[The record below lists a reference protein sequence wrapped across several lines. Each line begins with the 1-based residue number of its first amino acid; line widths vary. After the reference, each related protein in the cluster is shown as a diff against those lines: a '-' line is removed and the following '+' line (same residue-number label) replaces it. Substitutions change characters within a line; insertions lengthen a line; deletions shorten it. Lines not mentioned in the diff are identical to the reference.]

1 MEIDFEGLF
10 TDKEKEEWQSL
21 IKKTEAQTDYP
32 FVNTIYNEKLFE
44 DIDLFVKEEI
54 EGKYENFV
62 QIGIG
67 GSALGARVFAETCGK
82 NRINFICLDNIDP
95 ARIKKVFSLDL
106 DKTFFHIVSKSGNTA
121 ETLSLLML
129 IYEKLGEKIGKQV
142 AFSTSSKTGALWK
155 IKEDLGIDCFYIPD
169 DVGGRFSCFTS
180 VGLLAAKACGIDIME
195 IINGAKKAIQDLNLS
210 KAFACA
216 MYMLYKNN
224 KNILVCFVYKDNLV
238 CVSDWFRQLW
248 AESLGKNG
256 YGQTPITTLGVTDQ
270 HSQLQLYQ
278 DGPKDK
284 VIVFLD
290 VKQVEDIN
298 LPKTWNFEPFS
309 LLSGKTLSH
318 LMDIERRSTRRALT
332 ENGVSTMEIILDRFS
347 PYEIGRILMFFML
360 SVPIAA
366 KFLNINPFNQP
377 GVEQGKIY
385 TKAYL
390 KEEI

>member
-10 TDKEKEEWQSL
+10 TNKEKEEWQSL
-21 IKKTEAQTDYP
+21 IEKTEAQTDYP
-32 FVNTIYNEKLFE
+32 FAGTIYNEKLFE
-44 DIDLFVKEEI
+44 DIDLFVKERF

-67 GSALGARVFAETCGK
+67 GSALGARIFAETCRK
-82 NRINFICLDNIDP
+82 NQINFICLDNIDP
-95 ARIKKVFSLDL
+95 ARIKKVLSLDL
-106 DKTFFHIVSKSGNTA
+106 DKTFFHIVSKSGNTV

-129 IYEKLGEKIGKQV
+129 IYEKLGEKISKQV
-142 AFSTSSKTGALWK
+142 AFSTSSKDGALWK

-169 DVGGRFSCFTS
+169 DVGGRFSCFAS

-195 IINGAKKAIQDLNLS
+195 IINGAKKATEELNLS

-224 KNILVCFVYKDNLV
+224 KNILVSFVYKDKLI

-332 ENGVSTMEIILDRFS
+332 ENGVSTMEIMLDRFS

-360 SVPIAA
+360 SVPITA
-366 KFLNINPFNQP
+366 KFLNINPFDQP

-390 KEEI
+390 KEET

>member
-1 MEIDFEGLF
+1 MKADFEGLF

-21 IKKTEAQTDYP
+21 IERTKARTDYP

-44 DIDLFVKEEI
+44 DIDLFVKERF

-67 GSALGARVFAETCGK
+67 GSALGARVFTETCRK
-82 NRINFICLDNIDP
+82 NQINFICLDNIDP

-106 DKTFFHIVSKSGNTA
+106 DKTFFHIVSKSGNTT
-121 ETLSLLML
+121 ETLALLML
-129 IYEKLGEKIGKQV
+129 IYEKLGEKIKRQAV
-142 AFSTSSKTGALWK
+142 FSTSSKTGALWK

-180 VGLLAAKACGIDIME
+180 VGLLAARACGIDIKE
-195 IINGAKKAIQDLNLS
+195 IINGARKATEELNLS

-216 MYMLYKNN
+216 MYMLYKNS
-224 KNILVCFVYKDNLV
+224 KNILILFVYKDKLV

-256 YGQTPITTLGVTDQ
+256 YGQTPVTTLGVTDQ

-290 VKQVEDIN
+290 VKQAEDVN
-298 LPKTWNFEPFS
+298 LPKIWDFEPFS
-309 LLSGKTLSH
+309 LLSGRSLNH